1 MAARRTDVHQLQ
13 EVVRLHRMGVSRRR
27 IARDLRMSRTTISRA
42 LEAFG
47 GASLLEGDPSA
58 LPQRADLRHVF
69 EAAYPS
75 KRAPQQVSSVTEW
88 RDDIERLRKKGARPT
103 AIHDWL
109 RLNQDGY
116 KGSLSAVKRM
126 CLRLDREAGP
136 RPQDVAIPVETVPGE
151 VAQVDFVYAGR
162 IYDPERG
169 ELRRAWLF
177 VMVLGFSRHM
187 YADFVFDQKAETWIR
202 LHVDAFTYFG
212 GVPEVVVPD
221 NLKAAVIRAAFG
233 VDDEVA
239 LNRSYREL
247 ARYYGC
253 RIDPTPPRSP
263 EKKGKVERAGSY
275 VKHNFLATHTSVD
288 IEADRKALWRWL
300 EEIAA
305 TRRHGTT
312 GKRPGEVFET
322 IEREALRPLPT
333 DAYEVVIWKRAT
345 LHRDSHVQVDGA
357 FYSAPWKLLH
367 ELLDVK
373 VTARHVALHHKEEHL
388 WTHAKVA
395 RGRRQTVE
403 SHLPEERRELRQR
416 SRSYWLTKASA
427 LGPDCRRLAEAIF
440 DADDVIQQLRKVQA
454 VVRHLERHP
463 RERANAASR
472 RALHYGSLNYMAV
485 KNILL
490 KGLDLEP
497 LDGEGEKRDWAS
509 GSRFARNPA
518 QTLLAFKERH
528 HDDAD

>member
-27 IARDLRMSRTTISRA
+27 IARDLRMSRTTIGRA

-47 GASLLEGDPSA
+47 VASVLEGDASA
-58 LPQRADLRHVF
+58 LPELADLRRVF
-69 EAAYPS
+69 EAAYPP
-75 KRAPQQVSSVTEW
+75 KQAPQQVSSVTEW
-88 RDDIERLRKKGARPT
+88 RDDVERLRKKGARPT

-116 KGSLSAVKRM
+116 EGSLSAVKRM

-136 RPQDVAIPVETVPGE
+136 SPQDVAIPVETAPGE
-151 VAQVDFVYAGR
+151 VAQVDFGYAGR

-169 ELRRAWLF
+169 VLRRAWFF
-177 VMVLGFSRHM
+177 VMVLGYSRHM
-187 YADFVFDQKAETWIR
+187 FADLVFDQKAETWIR
-202 LHVDAFTYFG
+202 LHVDAFDYFG

-233 VDDEVA
+233 VDDELA

-247 ARYYGC
+247 ARYYGF

-263 EKKGKVERAGSY
+263 EKKGKVERACSY

-322 IEREALRPLPT
+322 IEREALLPLPAK
-333 DAYEVVIWKRAT
+333 AYEVVIWKRAT
-345 LHRDSHVQVDGA
+345 LHRDAHVQVDGA

-367 ELLDVK
+367 ERLD
-373 VTARHVALHHKEEHL
+373 A
-388 WTHAKVA
+388 
-395 RGRRQTVE
+395 G
-403 SHLPEERRELRQR
+403 
-416 SRSYWLTKASA
+416 
-427 LGPDCRRLAEAIF
+427 
-440 DADDVIQQLRKVQA
+440 
-454 VVRHLERHP
+454 
-463 RERANAASR
+463 
-472 RALHYGSLNYMAV
+472 
-485 KNILL
+485 
-490 KGLDLEP
+490 
-497 LDGEGEKRDWAS
+497 
-509 GSRFARNPA
+509 
-518 QTLLAFKERH
+518 
-528 HDDAD
+528 